1 MSPLLEGSGNVNPKF
16 DVTNKGK
23 RLQPLY
29 FTKKYSLLKE
39 TFPDDCALKPDG
51 TSVRAGGID
60 AAAGICYFRIQNS
73 ITFYIE
79 EK

>member
-29 FTKKYSLLKE
+29 FTKKYSLLKD
-39 TFPDDCALKPDG
+39 TFPDDCALKLDG

-60 AAAGICYFRIQNS
+60 AAAGICYFWVQNS
-73 ITFYIE
+73 ITCYIG

>member
-1 MSPLLEGSGNVNPKF
+1 
-16 DVTNKGK
+16 
-23 RLQPLY
+23 
-29 FTKKYSLLKE
+29 LK
-39 TFPDDCALKPDG
+39 LDG
-51 TSVRAGGID
+51 TSVRTGGID